1 MKLPSKITS
10 YNESVLSKMVPILQE
25 LEKRDMSL
33 LFLYIKVKNLFK
45 NIEEY
50 IDTSDCLFLIGKIEY
65 AKEKEVLHYVA

>member
-10 YNESVLSKMVPILQE
+10 YSESVLSKMVPILQE

-33 LFLYIKVKNLFK
+33 LSLYMKVGNLFK

-50 IDTSDCLFLIGKIEY
+50 IDTLDCLFLIGKIEY
-65 AKEKEVLHYVA
+65 EKAKEILHYVA

>member
-25 LEKRDMSL
+25 LEKKDMSL
-33 LFLYIKVKNLFK
+33 LSLYIKVKNLFE

-50 IDTSDCLFLIGKIEY
+50 IHTLQDSTR
-65 AKEKEVLHYVA
+65 A